1 MYWLSLADCLM
12 ITWALLFVYYRPS
25 HLTIHGL
32 VLLCGF
38 LIKERIQANPLVIS
52 RLLVLFVS
60 IMQLYVLRPLATL
73 WKRVCTRCPL
83 GIQRRL
89 CGRNHSQ
96 AHICITCLHYPHTET
111 QEGHHDHHVV
121 FTPDEL
127 CCDCD
132 AFLVHYTTKGKPYAI
147 LVANPPSTAEAIL
160 HKWDAIQELF
170 SAWPR
175 PLKVKSVKLV
185 VSGKQVCD
193 LMPAICQLLG
203 PLRDGHLLLDIGT
216 TPLGV
221 GDIPVFNAML
231 WLSMAHDPSRHTQIL
246 NDIASERFVSLEV
259 ESTCGGVTTERV
271 DIQHF
276 NIGDMYTM
284 CVRC

>member
-1 MYWLSLADCLM
+1 
-12 ITWALLFVYYRPS
+12 
-25 HLTIHGL
+25 
-32 VLLCGF
+32 
-38 LIKERIQANPLVIS
+38 
-52 RLLVLFVS
+52 
-60 IMQLYVLRPLATL
+60 MQLYVLRPLATL

-89 CGRNHSQ
+89 CSRCDSQ
-96 AHICITCLHYPHTET
+96 ARIFITCLHYPNTET
-111 QEGHHDHHVV
+111 QEGHHNHHVV

-132 AFLVHYTTKGKPYAI
+132 AFLVHYTTKGKPYSI
-147 LVANPPSTAEAIL
+147 LVSNSPKSTADEML
-160 HKWDAIQELF
+160 HKWNAIQEATTRQLF
-170 SAWPR
+170 SVWPR
-175 PLKVKSVKLV
+175 PFKAKSVKLV
-185 VSGKQVCD
+185 VSGKRVCD

-203 PLRDGHLLLDIGT
+203 PLRDGHLMLDIGA

-221 GDIPVFNAML
+221 GDVPAFNAML
-231 WLSMAHDPSRHTQIL
+231 WLSMAHDRSRHTQL
-246 NDIASERFVSLEV
+246 VNDIASERFVCLEV
-259 ESTCGGVTTERV
+259 ESTCGGVITERV